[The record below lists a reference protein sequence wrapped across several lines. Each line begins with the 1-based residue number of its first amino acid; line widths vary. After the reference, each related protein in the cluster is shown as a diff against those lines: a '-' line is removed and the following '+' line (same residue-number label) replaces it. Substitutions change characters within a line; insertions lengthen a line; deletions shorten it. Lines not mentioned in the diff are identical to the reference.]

1 MEIPMQRILSAIKE
15 NRFANVYLLY
25 GEERYLKKQY
35 TDKLRKALAG
45 DDEMNVHFFEGKDI
59 SVAQIIDLAETM
71 PFLADRRVIFLSDSG
86 LFKSGGEQMADYLA
100 APNDTTFFV
109 FTESEVDKRSK
120 LFKTVSA
127 KGCAVEFTTQDDN
140 TLKRWVASLLAREGK
155 KVTEATVMLFL
166 SKTGTDMENIQ
177 SELEKLICYCMDK
190 DVVTSADVE
199 AICTT
204 RLQDRIFDMVE
215 AVTRRQT
222 TKALELYYDLLALK
236 VQPLQ
241 ILAMLARQYNL
252 TYQAK
257 ELKKRGVPDR
267 EIASKIGVPPFVVGK
282 YLSQAGQQK
291 SSDLRRALE
300 QCVQADQDVKSGLIN
315 DKMAVEI
322 IISSQG
328 NA

>member
-241 ILAMLARQYNL
+241 ILAMLSRQYNL

-315 DKMAVEI
+315 DKMAVEL

>member
-1 MEIPMQRILSAIKE
+1 MQRILSAIKE

>member
-300 QCVQADQDVKSGLIN
+300 QCVQADQDIKSGLIN

-328 NA
+328 NS

>member
-315 DKMAVEI
+315 DKMAVEL

>member
-1 MEIPMQRILSAIKE
+1 MQRILSAIKE

-315 DKMAVEI
+315 DKMAVEL